1 MSSGSPG
8 EGQWVVPITLCR
20 GSYEVQKS
28 FLLEARSQTVDTAV
42 LFGSSVS
49 DNESPRS
56 WIKINVD
63 GAGFYR
69 VKYDDHLSGKIRYA
83 IESKSLSAMDRYGNF
98 LMLYFWIQLQLV
110 SYRGSKNGGLG
121 NVS

>member
-42 LFGSSVS
+42 LFGRSVS

-98 LMLYFWIQLQLV
+98 FNALLLDTTSFSLL
-110 SYRGSKNGGLG
+110 SR
-121 NVS
+121 